1 MRLYALLALAPLYLL
16 HAADPA
22 PPVIVSAANSAI
34 GITAD
39 SLASVF
45 GDHIASVTATA
56 PSLPWP
62 TSLGDLTAVW
72 VVDSSGHQSPA
83 RLLFVSTTQMNLWI
97 PADLA
102 AGPATLQFPV
112 TGLPPGVG
120 AAALRNVPFTIAKA
134 APGLFSVDSSGVA
147 AATAIRVTIP
157 TGIQSP
163 VTVFHC
169 DPASMCAPSAIDVGV
184 DAPVY
189 LSLYGTGI
197 RDAAAADIVV
207 QIGGMQVKPAYS
219 GPQGTIPGLDQ
230 VNVPLPLSL
239 RGSGIVSVTVTA
251 GGVTSNPVKISIQ

>member
-1 MRLYALLALAPLYLL
+1 MRLYALFAVAPFFLL

-22 PPVIVSAANSAI
+22 TPVIVSAANPSI
-34 GITAD
+34 GITPD

-45 GDHIASVTATA
+45 GEHIASVTATA

-72 VVDSSGHQSPA
+72 VVDSTGHQSPA

-97 PADLA
+97 PADVA
-102 AGPATLQFPV
+102 PGAATLQFPV

-134 APGLFSVDSSGVA
+134 APGLFSLDSSGVA
-147 AATAIRVTIP
+147 AATAIRVTLP

-163 VTVFHC
+163 VTVFRC
-169 DPASMCAPSAIDVGV
+169 DPASVCAPSPIDVGL

-197 RDAAAADIVV
+197 RDAGGDVVV

-219 GPQGTIPGLDQ
+219 GPQGGIPGLDQ
-230 VNVPLPLSL
+230 VNVSLPLSL
-239 RGSGIVSVTVTA
+239 RGTGIVNLTVTA
-251 GGVTSNPVKISIQ
+251 GGVTSNPVKVAIR

>member
-1 MRLYALLALAPLYLL
+1 MRLYALLAVAPLFLL

-22 PPVIVSAANSAI
+22 TPVIVSAANPSI

-45 GDHIASVTATA
+45 GDHIASVIASA

-83 RLLFVSTTQMNLWI
+83 RLLFVSPSQMNLWI
-97 PADLA
+97 PADVA

-120 AAALRNVPFTIAKA
+120 AAALRNVPFTISKA
-134 APGLFSVDSSGVA
+134 APGLFSVDSSGIA
-147 AATAIRVTIP
+147 AATAIRVVIP

-163 VTVFHC
+163 VTVFRC
-169 DPASMCAPSAIDVGV
+169 DSASLCAPTAIDVGV

-197 RDAAAADIVV
+197 RGAAPGDLVV
-207 QIGGMQVKPAYS
+207 QIGGVQVKPAYA
-219 GPQGTIPGLDQ
+219 GPQGLIPGLDQ
-230 VNVPLPLSL
+230 VNVALPLSL
-239 RGSGIVSVTVTA
+239 RGSGVVSVTVNA
-251 GGVTSNPVKISIQ
+251 GGVTSNPVKVSIQ